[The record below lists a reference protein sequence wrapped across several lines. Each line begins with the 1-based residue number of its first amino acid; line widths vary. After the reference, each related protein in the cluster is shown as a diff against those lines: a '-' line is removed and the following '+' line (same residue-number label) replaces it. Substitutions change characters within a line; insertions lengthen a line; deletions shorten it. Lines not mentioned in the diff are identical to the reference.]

1 MLNSF
6 AITVVS
12 KHGVTMDTE
21 LHIYFSNTS
30 ASVYINFL
38 ITLVCDTAPWLRS
51 PEKHSH
57 QLSEEA
63 ELFPQETI
71 LRILD

>member
-6 AITVVS
+6 DITVVS

-30 ASVYINFL
+30 TNVYLNFL
-38 ITLVCDTAPWLRS
+38 IALVSDAAPWLRS
-51 PEKHSH
+51 TEKHNH

-63 ELFPQETI
+63 ELSPQETI

>member
-1 MLNSF
+1 
-6 AITVVS
+6 
-12 KHGVTMDTE
+12 MDTE

-30 ASVYINFL
+30 AYVDLNFL
-38 ITLVCDTAPWLRS
+38 ITLVSDAAPWLRS
-51 PEKHSH
+51 TEKHIH